1 MALKNKFGENA
12 LSPRQWGLDPNSGG
26 IKIPPKVTVDV
37 EKRILALAEKEF
49 IGKYTRIDIRFR
61 NQFCYMDAYT
71 EPVLTE
77 GWPPKDWPESRE
89 EYQER
94 MRNTPVHLCRL
105 RYFGEDKW
113 GFAFYP
119 YSHEKYEL
127 SVYDD
132 GDFFGTP
139 ERAFLISAGLYLNE

>member
-1 MALKNKFGENA
+1 M
-12 LSPRQWGLDPNSGG
+12 SPRQWGLDPNSGG

-77 GWPPKDWPESRE
+77 GWPTKDWPESRE

-113 GFAFYP
+113 GFAFYT

-139 ERAFLISAGLYLNE
+139 ERAFLISADLYLNE